1 MSDEATDLLA
11 NLEFKIDDLFNDL
24 KSEIEEKG
32 LKKKHKDAI
41 SQVQYLIGSIR
52 SRLWPKRGPV
62 PW

>member
-1 MSDEATDLLA
+1 MNDKAEELIGK
-11 NLEFKIDDLFNDL
+11 LEFAIDDLFNDL

-41 SQVQYLIGSIR
+41 SQVHYLINSVR
-52 SRLWPKRGPV
+52 SRLWPRSGPV